1 MDDILSQGGDREPSL
16 WPRRLAVI
24 GAVLLAA
31 AGGVIYVSHS
41 RQPHSPAAAVPVP
54 LTSSP
59 VPAPVGLAVPGLPD
73 EPDGIGGPT
82 LPWAD
87 SLRLPVTGRQPAW
100 FSPAT
105 GRSEPI
111 GGLPA
116 GSSGYQFTRVSGGW
130 AVQAGPAARVE
141 AGDDRDSACGDCVG
155 PPAPVWFLADGAPSV
170 TRVGTANQVAPA
182 AAASALW
189 LTSYPVNAA
198 MSTSVGTAREVS
210 VSGVPLGAPVRL
222 PAGDV
227 ISQATDRGLLLAPVS
242 QQPGMTAYK
251 LWDAAAP
258 TASRTFDGVIAA
270 TATEIAW
277 AANCALQCRIQV
289 LDLSTGR
296 QATVRLPAGTSAGS
310 GAFSP
315 SGDFLALQ
323 VNATGMV
330 GDDGALGTRL
340 DVASVNSGHLTAV
353 PGAFVSSDALV
364 GFGWPAG
371 SDSLVAEFAFA
382 TKTQLASWHP
392 GATRPAVTVI
402 PRGPGEVSLIVG

>member
-1 MDDILSQGGDREPSL
+1 MDDILSQGGDREPSP
-16 WPRRLAVI
+16 WPRRLAVL
-24 GAVLLAA
+24 GAVFLAA
-31 AGGVIYVSHS
+31 VGGVIYVSHS
-41 RQPHSPAAAVPVP
+41 RQPHSPVAAVPTP
-54 LTSSP
+54 LTSSL
-59 VPAPVGLAVPGLPD
+59 VPAPVGLAVPGLAN
-73 EPDGIGGPT
+73 EPDGIGGHT

-87 SLRLPVTGRQPAW
+87 SLRLPVTGTQPAW

-105 GRSEPI
+105 GRSVPI

-141 AGDDRDSACGDCVG
+141 RGDDQDPACSDCVG
-155 PPAPVWFLADGAPSV
+155 PPPVWFLADGASSV

-182 AAASALW
+182 ATAGALW

-198 MSTSVGTAREVS
+198 VSTAAGTAREVS
-210 VSGVPLGAPVRL
+210 LSGVPLGAPVRL
-222 PAGDV
+222 PAGYV

-242 QQPGMTAYK
+242 PQPGTTADK
-251 LWDAAAP
+251 LWDSAAP

-277 AANCALQCRIQV
+277 AANCARQCRIQ
-289 LDLSTGR
+289 LLNLSTGR

-340 DVASVNSGHLTAV
+340 EVASVTSGHLTAV
-353 PGAFVSSDALV
+353 PGTFVSSDALI

-371 SDSLVAEFAFA
+371 SDSLVAEFAFT
-382 TKTQLASWHP
+382 TKEQLASWHP
-392 GATRPAVTVI
+392 GATRPAVAVI
-402 PRGPGEVSLIVG
+402 PPGPEQASFIVG

>member
-1 MDDILSQGGDREPSL
+1 MDDILSQGGDREPSP

-31 AGGVIYVSHS
+31 VGGVIYVTHS
-41 RQPHSPAAAVPVP
+41 RQPHSSAASLPTP

-59 VPAPVGLAVPGLPD
+59 VPAPVGLAVPALPV
-73 EPDGIGGPT
+73 EPDGIGGHT

-87 SLRLPVTGRQPAW
+87 TLRLPVTGMQPAW
-100 FSPAT
+100 FSPGT
-105 GRSEPI
+105 DRFEPI

-116 GSSGYQFTRVSGGW
+116 VSSGYQFTRIGDGW
-130 AVQAGPAARVE
+130 AVQANSAAKV
-141 AGDDRDSACGDCVG
+141 ACSDCVR
-155 PPAPVWFLADGAPSV
+155 PPLPVWFLADGARSA
-170 TRVGTANQVAPA
+170 TRVGMANQVAPA
-182 AAASALW
+182 ATASALW
-189 LTSYPVNAA
+189 LTSYPPGAA
-198 MSTSVGTAREVS
+198 MSTAAGTAREVS
-210 VSGVPLGAPVRL
+210 LSGVPLGAPVRL
-222 PAGDV
+222 PAGYV

-242 QQPGMTAYK
+242 PQPGMTAYK

-289 LDLSTGR
+289 LNLSTGK

-340 DVASVNSGHLTAV
+340 EVASVNSGHLTAA
-353 PGAFVSSDALV
+353 PGMFVSSDALI
-364 GFGWPAG
+364 GFGWPAD

-382 TKTQLASWHP
+382 TKTQLASWRP

-402 PRGPGEVSLIVG
+402 PRGPDQVSLIVG